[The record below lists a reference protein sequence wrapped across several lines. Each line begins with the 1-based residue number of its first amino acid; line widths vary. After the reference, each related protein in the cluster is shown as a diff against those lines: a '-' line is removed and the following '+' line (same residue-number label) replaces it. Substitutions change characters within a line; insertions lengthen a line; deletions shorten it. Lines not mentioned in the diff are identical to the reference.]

1 MRLNNKK
8 GENVSKELEVINEG
22 IIAAQDDMI
31 RLLKERVA
39 YLDKLLESKN
49 E

>member
-1 MRLNNKK
+1 M
-8 GENVSKELEVINEG
+8 SKELEVING
-22 IIAAQDDMI
+22 AIIAAQDDMI
-31 RLLKERVA
+31 RLLKEQVA